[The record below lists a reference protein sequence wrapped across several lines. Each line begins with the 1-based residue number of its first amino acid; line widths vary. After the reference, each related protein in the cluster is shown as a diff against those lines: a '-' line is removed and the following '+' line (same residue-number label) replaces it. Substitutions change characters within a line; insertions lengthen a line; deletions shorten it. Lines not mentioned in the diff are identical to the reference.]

1 MHGSVLATSAFR
13 HKYTKE
19 MCRSNVLLSRDPL
32 CGARWA
38 PFLPTGEGP
47 WGFQEGGGSLIHIGA
62 KFPFVAMLVPPV
74 GPFWA
79 SFRLPLGLSRAPGP
93 ARMCFQAFLGTV
105 LAQFGNRHGT
115 IMGRME
121 QSWALVWPFSAF
133 CLELSAA
140 SVQRVRQMRECDG
153 TALAD
158 LDIDVGL
165 SPYILGPLRS
175 LEPRYP
181 F

>member
-1 MHGSVLATSAFR
+1 MFCSHGIRFAG
-13 HKYTKE
+13 
-19 MCRSNVLLSRDPL
+19 RDGLPFCPL
-32 CGARWA
+32 K
-38 PFLPTGEGP
+38 GP